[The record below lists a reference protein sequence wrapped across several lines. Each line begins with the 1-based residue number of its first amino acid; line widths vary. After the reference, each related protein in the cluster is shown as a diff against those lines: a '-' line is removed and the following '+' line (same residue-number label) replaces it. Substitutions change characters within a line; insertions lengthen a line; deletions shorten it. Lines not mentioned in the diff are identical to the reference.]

1 MHTCRETLLSL
12 GLVFTQ
18 HSPGDVVLKDL
29 IQDQSSAS
37 EGRNGS
43 GMSYAF

>member
-1 MHTCRETLLSL
+1 MHTCGETLLSL

-18 HSPGDVVLKDL
+18 CSPGDVILVDL
-29 IQDQSSAS
+29 IQDQSSKS